1 MDNKAL
7 HDQFRHQ
14 LTNAHALTVLTVSFF
29 EIIGY
34 ITLVLSE
41 IETFSLDSFYLW
53 YGVVAPIT
61 INTVTHLVARAFVN
75 NPAVNEKSKNKS
87 IITAA
92 LITSLVV
99 AVIHRDYIVASCAF
113 IFPII
118 LSAMFNDKKLLNTS
132 FVASVIILF
141 CVATAFWLDNAITL
155 TTALNLFVL
164 FGFAFISYLC
174 GIISINFSAQNYN
187 TIESQS
193 KENDKLMEDT
203 RKDLMTGL
211 YNHAAFTADLTEAV
225 SAGPSVAPL
234 CLVMIDVDDFKTVND
249 TYGHDCGDEVL
260 IFLAEILQNHCTK
273 VDTAFRY
280 GGEEFA
286 VLFLK
291 KDLMAVTGMLQ
302 HILEEFRA
310 HRFSF
315 TEQKITF
322 SAGVA
327 QYVPGLTA
335 DAFFEQADQTLYQA
349 KRAGKNR
356 ILQAKKATLAR

>member
-1 MDNKAL
+1 MNNKAL
-7 HDQFRHQ
+7 QDQFRHQ
-14 LTNAHALTVLTVSFF
+14 FVNVHALTVLVVSFF

-34 ITLVLSE
+34 IAL
-41 IETFSLDSFYLW
+41 IFSKVEFFSVKNAYLW
-53 YGVVAPIT
+53 YGLVAPIV
-61 INTVTHLVARAFVN
+61 INTIAHLSARAIVN
-75 NPAVNEKSKNKS
+75 NPATSRDVKNRA
-87 IITAA
+87 IVIAA
-92 LITSLVV
+92 LVTSFVV
-99 AVIHRDYIVASCAF
+99 AVLHKAYIVTSCAF
-113 IFPII
+113 IFPMI
-118 LSAMFNDKKLLNTS
+118 LSAAFNDIKLLNTS
-132 FVASVIILF
+132 FFGAVIIVL
-141 CVATAFWLDNAITL
+141 CVIFAFRFDGTADL
-155 TTALNLFVL
+155 TTVLNLFIL
-164 FGFAFISYLC
+164 IGFVYVSYLC
-174 GIISINFSAQNYN
+174 ATISINFSAQNYN

-193 KENDKLMEDT
+193 KENNKLMENT
-203 RKDLMTGL
+203 RKDLMTEL
-211 YNHAAFTADLTEAV
+211 YNHTAFTADLEAAV
-225 SAGPSVAPL
+225 SAGPGVAPL
-234 CLVMIDVDDFKTVND
+234 CLAMIDVDDFKNVND

-260 IFLAEILQNHCTK
+260 IYLAEILQNHCTK
-273 VDTAFRY
+273 QDTAFRY

-356 ILQAKKATLAR
+356 ILQAKKVTLAR